1 MIDEANFRIQKIPL
15 LYNTVANYTGVTD
28 RPAVYILGTSPPASD
43 PTSDPTSFMC
53 SLQSALSPNCST
65 RYHASLQGGS
75 LSSHCEDGADL
86 LSYNTSQPKAPH
98 GFLENAWRNVSE
110 TWLPALALGAGISD
124 GDASTARVLT
134 QYIPRVSATGDY
146 ALNRFLPSTAE
157 GLAVLAG
164 STLLMSTKDTPFI
177 HFWNYSTENSNIL
190 TTPQIQGFNASLQTQ
205 DYSSGGAQKWQ
216 GLFYTVLILVFVTN
230 VFCLSYLLLK
240 KGVQITD
247 YTEPQNLFSLAV
259 NSRPSRLMAR
269 ACGAGPQADQFRF
282 KVSEFSE
289 WASLLQNPS
298 LLQVLQMHKKIY

>member
-1 MIDEANFRIQKIPL
+1 
-15 LYNTVANYTGVTD
+15 
-28 RPAVYILGTSPPASD
+28 
-43 PTSDPTSFMC
+43 
-53 SLQSALSPNCST
+53 
-65 RYHASLQGGS
+65 
-75 LSSHCEDGADL
+75 
-86 LSYNTSQPKAPH
+86 
-98 GFLENAWRNVSE
+98 
-110 TWLPALALGAGISD
+110 
-124 GDASTARVLT
+124 
-134 QYIPRVSATGDY
+134 
-146 ALNRFLPSTAE
+146 
-157 GLAVLAG
+157 
-164 STLLMSTKDTPFI
+164 MSTKDTPFI

-298 LLQVLQMHKKIY
+298 LRTPDAQKDILTPKTPSGRWKWIRGSTSKSDVLMRPLGETYLMRQMR